1 MNYSSMT
8 KAELIELLRQKDEK
22 IAKLENKTELRKE
35 LLEEARE
42 KKEQAQEKRIKI
54 FKRKIKEI
62 IAEKKDK
69 LSIRELCKVLEINR
83 KTLYNNNL
91 NEFFEMV
98 IKQNFLKSGE
108 PNFVEITIPQ
118 KKKRNKYYVSISES
132 SGLMFAQDDHYE
144 FSEKVELLEFLRDY
158 KAKNEYRVIIE
169 KTV

>member
-1 MNYSSMT
+1 MNYNSMT
-8 KAELIELLRQKDEK
+8 KAELIELLKQRDEI

-42 KKEQAQEKRIKI
+42 KKEQAQEKRIKTL
-54 FKRKIKEI
+54 KRKIKEI

-83 KTLYNNNL
+83 QTLYNNKL
-91 NEFFEMV
+91 NDFIAEV
-98 IKQNFLKSGE
+98 YSQNFLRSGE

-144 FSEKVELLEFLRDY
+144 FAEKVELLNFLRDY
-158 KAKNEYRVIIE
+158 EAKNEYRIIIE
-169 KTV
+169 KMV

>member
-1 MNYSSMT
+1 MNYNSMT
-8 KAELIELLRQKDEK
+8 KAELIELLKQRDEI

-42 KKEQAQEKRIKI
+42 KKEQKQEKRIKT

-62 IAEKKDK
+62 IAERKEK
-69 LSIRELCKVLEINR
+69 LSIREVCKVLEINR

-108 PNFVEITIPQ
+108 PNFVEITQ
-118 KKKRNKYYVSISES
+118 QKKRNKYHVSISES

-158 KAKNEYRVIIE
+158 KAKNEYRIIIE

>member
-1 MNYSSMT
+1 MNYSTLT
-8 KAELIELLRQKDEK
+8 KAELIELLKEKDNL

-42 KKEQAQEKRIKI
+42 KKEQAQEKRIKTL
-54 FKRKIKEI
+54 KRKIKEI

-83 KTLYNNNL
+83 QTLYNNKL
-91 NEFFEMV
+91 NDFIAEV
-98 IKQNFLKSGE
+98 YSQNFLRSGE
-108 PNFVEITIPQ
+108 PNFVEITQ
-118 KKKRNKYYVSISES
+118 QKKRNKYHVSISES

-144 FSEKVELLEFLRDY
+144 FTEKVELLNFLRDY
-158 KAKNEYRVIIE
+158 KAKNEYRIIIE

>member
-1 MNYSSMT
+1 MNYNSMT
-8 KAELIELLRQKDEK
+8 KAELIELLKQKDEM

-42 KKEQAQEKRIKI
+42 KKEQTQEKRIKT

-62 IAEKKDK
+62 IAERKEK
-69 LSIRELCKVLEINR
+69 LSIREVCKVLEINR

-98 IKQNFLKSGE
+98 MKQNFLKSGE
-108 PNFVEITIPQ
+108 PNFVEITQQ
-118 KKKRNKYYVSISES
+118 KKKKKYHVSISES
-132 SGLMFAQDDHYE
+132 SGLMFAQDYHRD
-144 FSEKVELLEFLRDY
+144 FNEKVELLNFLRDY
-158 KAKNEYRVIIE
+158 KAKNEYRIIIE

>member
-1 MNYSSMT
+1 MNYNLRT
-8 KAELIELLRQKDEK
+8 KAELIELLKQRDEI

-42 KKEQAQEKRIKI
+42 KKEQAQEKRIKTL
-54 FKRKIKEI
+54 KRKIKEI

-69 LSIRELCKVLEINR
+69 LSIRELCQVLEINR

-108 PNFVEITIPQ
+108 PNFVEITQ
-118 KKKRNKYYVSISES
+118 QKKRNKYHVSISES